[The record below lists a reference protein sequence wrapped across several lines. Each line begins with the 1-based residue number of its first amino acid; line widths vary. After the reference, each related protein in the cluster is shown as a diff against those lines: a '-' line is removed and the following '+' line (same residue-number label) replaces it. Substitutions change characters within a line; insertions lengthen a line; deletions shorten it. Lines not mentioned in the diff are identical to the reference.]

1 MEALMSTLPSP
12 IVFFDGV
19 CNLCNSAVN
28 FLIDRDTKNVLKF
41 APLQGTTFA
50 EVERRFPELAAMEAS
65 IVLYEN
71 GKVYRQSAAILRLC
85 LLLGGFW
92 QLLYAGIVL
101 PPPLRD
107 ALYAWIARNRYR
119 WFGKRESCRMPT
131 PELKA
136 KFLD

>member
-1 MEALMSTLPSP
+1 MSALPSP

-28 FLIDRDTKNVLKF
+28 FLLDHDPHNVLRF

-50 EVERRFPELAAMEAS
+50 EIVRQFPELAGMEAS
-65 IVLYEN
+65 IVLYDK
-71 GKVYRQSAAILRLC
+71 GKVYRQSAAVLRLC

-92 QLLYAGIVL
+92 KLLYAGIIL
-101 PPPLRD
+101 PPFLRD
-107 ALYAWIARNRYR
+107 TLYAWIARNRYR
-119 WFGKRESCRMPT
+119 WFGTRESCRMPT
-131 PELKA
+131 PELRA

>member
-1 MEALMSTLPSP
+1 MKTLPSP

-28 FLIDRDTKNVLKF
+28 FLLDHDSHNVLRF

-50 EVERRFPELAAMEAS
+50 EVERQFPELAGMEAS
-65 IVLYEN
+65 IVLYED
-71 GKVYRQSAAILRLC
+71 GKVYRQSAAVLRLC

-92 QLLYAGIVL
+92 KLLYAGIIL
-101 PPPLRD
+101 PRHLRD

-119 WFGKRESCRMPT
+119 WFGTRESCRMPT
-131 PELKA
+131 PELRA

>member
-1 MEALMSTLPSP
+1 MKALPSP

-28 FLIDRDTKNVLKF
+28 FLLDHDPHNVLRF

-50 EVERRFPELAAMEAS
+50 EVERQFPKLAGMEAS
-65 IVLYEN
+65 IVLYN
-71 GKVYRQSAAILRLC
+71 DGKVYRQSAAILQLC

-92 QLLYAGIVL
+92 KLLYVGIII

-119 WFGKRESCRMPT
+119 WFGTRESCRMPT
-131 PELKA
+131 PELRA

>member
-1 MEALMSTLPSP
+1 MNTLPSP

-28 FLIDRDTKNVLKF
+28 FLLDRDTKNVLKF

-50 EVERRFPELAAMEAS
+50 EAQRQFPELAGLEAS

-71 GKVYRQSAAILRLC
+71 GKIYRQSAAVLRLC

-92 QLLYAGIVL
+92 KLLYAGIIL

-107 ALYAWIARNRYR
+107 ALYAWVARNRYR
-119 WFGKRESCRMPT
+119 WFGQRESCRMPT
-131 PELKA
+131 PELRA